1 MNRYLLLF
9 VFITTSNSFAQSAW
23 TKKKGEVYVQLAFNT
38 ISNYNEIFGK
48 PDYQTEREITDN
60 TLQLFGEY
68 GITNKTTL
76 IISVPLKLI
85 TTDDLTTNN
94 NSPFTTAESKTSLG
108 NIEIGL
114 KHRFYN
120 AKWIIAWQMN
130 IEART
135 SSFYKASGIQ
145 TGYDA
150 WAFTPT
156 LNASRSY
163 KSYYVQAFMGLNIK
177 THDYSSNLKI
187 GGEIGSKLKDK
198 IWLIAYLDVIKSFN
212 NGDIELPQSN
222 YLTALY
228 INDQEYGGFGLKAI
242 VDFSKTFGATAN
254 FGGAFFGNNV
264 AKQVALNIGL
274 YYKL

>member
-1 MNRYLLLF
+1 MNRYLLLLI
-9 VFITTSNSFAQSAW
+9 FISTSNCFAQSAW

-48 PDYQTEREITDN
+48 PDYKTEREITDN
-60 TLQLFGEY
+60 TLQLYGEY

-76 IISVPLKLI
+76 IISVPLKLM
-85 TTDDLTTNN
+85 TTGDLTNN
-94 NSPFTTAESKTSLG
+94 NPPFTTADSKTSLG
-108 NIEIGL
+108 NIEIGI
-114 KHRFYN
+114 KHQFYK

-130 IEART
+130 VDTKT
-135 SSFYKASGIQ
+135 SSFYEASGIR

-156 LNASRSY
+156 LNTSRSY
-163 KSYYVQAFMGLNIK
+163 KNFYIQTFIGLNLK
-177 THDYSSNLKI
+177 THNYSSNFKV
-187 GGEIGSKLKDK
+187 GGEIGTKLKDK
-198 IWLIAYLDVIKSFN
+198 IWLIGYLDVIKSFK
-212 NGDIELPQSN
+212 NGDIELPQTNS
-222 YLTALY
+222 LTALY

-274 YYKL
+274 YYKI